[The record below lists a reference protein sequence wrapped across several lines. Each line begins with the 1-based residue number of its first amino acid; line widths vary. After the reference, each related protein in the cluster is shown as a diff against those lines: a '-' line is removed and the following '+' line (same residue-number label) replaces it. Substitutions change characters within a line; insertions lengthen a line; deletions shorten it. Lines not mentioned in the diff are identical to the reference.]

1 VDITGLLNMIDTTT
15 GQITI
20 RLDGDRGDVAIGG
33 NGESG
38 LVSVLDGDGRT
49 RVSLEPL
56 GNGARFRLRDDEN
69 QLIAELVAAL
79 NVAVFTVGGSGF
91 DGNVVVRNAAGTDA
105 IRLDGRDGEITVHD
119 DDGRPT
125 VLLNGETGDVT
136 LAGADAAEEFEI
148 AASSAAIS
156 RGTVVVIDT
165 DGRLREST
173 RDYDRRVA
181 GVLAGAGKHRPGVIL
196 GQHSGETGYWRPVA
210 LAGRT
215 YCKLDATSCPIEVG
229 DLLTTAMTPGH
240 AMKATD
246 PQRAFGAVIGKALE
260 PLSDGRGLA
269 PILVA
274 LQ

>member
-1 VDITGLLNMIDTTT
+1 MDVTGLLNIASTST

-20 RLDGDRGDVAIGG
+20 RLNGDRGDVAIGG

-38 LVSVLDGDGRT
+38 LVTILDGDGRT

-56 GNGARFRLRDDEN
+56 ANGARLRLRDDEN
-69 QLIAELVAAL
+69 QLVAELVAAL
-79 NVAVFTVGGSGF
+79 NAAVFTVGGSGF
-91 DGNVVVRNAAGTDA
+91 DGHVVVRNAAGTDA

-125 VLLNGETGDVT
+125 VLLNGQTGDVT

-148 AASSAAIS
+148 AAASAAIS
-156 RGTVVVIDT
+156 SGTVVVIDA

-173 RDYDRRVA
+173 QDYDRRVV
-181 GVLAGAGKHRPGVIL
+181 GVLAGAGKYRPGLIL
-196 GQHSGETGYWRPVA
+196 GRHARETDHLRPVA

-229 DLLTTAMTPGH
+229 DLLTTATTPGH

-260 PLSDGRGLA
+260 ALSDGKALA